1 MSNSGLIEIT
11 SKPISPERVIS
22 QVKTDDSGC
31 VVTYVGLIR
40 NSSQGKAVVS
50 VEYQDTK
57 GNAADALKKI
67 AQEIKQKWP
76 IEDIAVC
83 HRVGKLKVG
92 DINFLVAVAS
102 AHRKEGLAACSYTVD
117 RFKELL
123 PTKKTETYSDGTTS
137 VIQS

>member
-102 AHRKEGLAACSYTVD
+102 AHRKEGLAACSYAVD

-137 VIQS
+137 VIQG

>member
-1 MSNSGLIEIT
+1 MSNSGVIEIT
-11 SKPISPERVIS
+11 SKPISPERVIN
-22 QVKTDDSGC
+22 QVKTDASGC

-40 NSSQGKAVVS
+40 NSSQGKAVAS
-50 VEYQDTK
+50 VEYEDSQ
-57 GNAADALKKI
+57 GNAAARLREI

-102 AHRKEGLAACSYTVD
+102 AHRKEGLAACSYAVD

-123 PTKKTETYSDGTTS
+123 PTRKIETYKDSTTS
-137 VIQS
+137 VIAN

>member
-1 MSNSGLIEIT
+1 MSDSGLIEIT

-22 QVKTDDSGC
+22 QVKTDGSGC

-102 AHRKEGLAACSYTVD
+102 AHRKEGLAACSYAVD

-137 VIQS
+137 VIQG